1 MLLSRISFPIR
12 KGSGKSLDSL
22 FLDIDNIN
30 GEVSNNTE
38 APSYAP
44 LAARLRPQSLDEF
57 FGQEHLVSKGKLLRK
72 AIESDTFSSVIL
84 YGPPGVGKT
93 SLAEIIARTTNSA
106 FVRLSGITSKKSD
119 LRGEI
124 ISATTRRGISQ
135 RKTIVF
141 IDELHRFNRA
151 QQDSLLP
158 DIENGNIRF
167 IGATTQNPYFFIVSP
182 LLSRSLVFQ
191 LKPISKQGIKSL
203 IERAVTVPKAFEGY
217 KVTLSNEALEFICEI
232 CEGDA
237 RRALNTLELAAALT
251 PNKEPVANITLEI
264 VQETVQKKSVNYG
277 KDDHYDT
284 ISAFIKSMRGSDPD
298 AAIYWLAKMLN
309 AGEDIMF
316 IARRI
321 VIFASEDIGN
331 ADPRAIQLAT
341 SAMQAIEMIGM
352 PEARIILSQAVTY
365 CATAPKS
372 NASYLA
378 IDQAINDVE
387 NNRTEEIPIYLRS
400 KYCPSSDE
408 KRKESYIYPHD
419 HENKIVEQSY
429 IGVKKCFYQP
439 NEIGFEA
446 KIKERLNYWS
456 SLKEFKRIS

>member
-1 MLLSRISFPIR
+1 MV
-12 KGSGKSLDSL
+12 LDSL
-22 FLDIDNIN
+22 FLDID
-30 GEVSNNTE
+30 GAEGVVSSTRE
-38 APSYAP
+38 TPLHAP
-44 LAARLRPQSLDEF
+44 LAARLRPESLNEF
-57 FGQEHLVSKGKLLRK
+57 FGQEHLVAHGKLLRK
-72 AIESDTFSSVIL
+72 AIESDTFSSIIL

-93 SLAEIIARTTNSA
+93 SLAEIIAKTTDSA
-106 FVRLSGITSKKSD
+106 FVRLSGVSSKKSD
-119 LRGEI
+119 LRSEI
-124 ISATTRRGISQ
+124 TSAITRKDMVNK
-135 RKTIVF
+135 KTIVF

-191 LKPISKQGIKSL
+191 LKPLPRQEIKKL
-203 IERAVTVPKAFEGY
+203 IERAISTSDAFNSNTVKIEQNAMDF
-217 KVTLSNEALEFICEI
+217 LCEI

-237 RRALNTLELAAALT
+237 RRALNTLELA
-251 PNKEPVANITLEI
+251 VAVSPKANSLATVTLQI
-264 VQETVQKKSVNYG
+264 VQEAVQKKSVNYG
-277 KDDHYDT
+277 KDEHYDT

-321 VIFASEDIGN
+321 TIFASEDIGN
-331 ADPRAIQLAT
+331 ADPRAVQVAT
-341 SAMQAIEMIGM
+341 SIMQAVEMIGM
-352 PEARIILSQAVTY
+352 PEARILLAQAVTY

-378 IDQAINDVE
+378 IDQAIEDVE
-387 NNRTEEIPIYLRS
+387 NNRTEVVPIYLRS
-400 KYCPSSDE
+400 KYCPSSGE
-408 KRKESYIYPHD
+408 AKGEGYMYPHD

-429 IGVKKCFYQP
+429 IGVKKNFYKP
-439 NEIGFEA
+439 NDIGFES
-446 KIKERLNYWS
+446 KIKERINYWN
-456 SLKEFKRIS
+456 SLKEFKKTS

>member
-1 MLLSRISFPIR
+1 M
-12 KGSGKSLDSL
+12 DSL
-22 FLDIDNIN
+22 FLDIDSAE
-30 GEVSNNTE
+30 GEISSIRE
-38 APSYAP
+38 MPRHAP
-44 LAARLRPQSLDEF
+44 LAARLRPESLNEF
-57 FGQEHLVSKGKLLRK
+57 FGQEHLISHGKLLRK
-72 AIESDTFSSVIL
+72 AIESDTFSSIIL

-93 SLAEIIARTTNSA
+93 SLAEIIAKTTDSA
-106 FVRLSGITSKKSD
+106 FVRLSGVSSKKSD
-119 LRGEI
+119 LRSEI
-124 ISATTRRGISQ
+124 ASAITRKDLVNK
-135 RKTIVF
+135 KTIVF

-191 LKPISKQGIKSL
+191 LKPLPKQEIKKL
-203 IERAVTVPKAFEGY
+203 IERAISTSDAFN
-217 KVTLSNEALEFICEI
+217 SNAVKIEQDAMSFLCEI

-237 RRALNTLELAAALT
+237 RRALNTLELA
-251 PNKEPVANITLEI
+251 VAVSPKVNSLATVTLQI
-264 VQETVQKKSVNYG
+264 VQEAVQKKSVNYG
-277 KDDHYDT
+277 KDEHYDT

-321 VIFASEDIGN
+321 TIFASEDIGN
-331 ADPRAIQLAT
+331 ADPRAIQVAT
-341 SAMQAIEMIGM
+341 SIMQAVEMIGM
-352 PEARIILSQAVTY
+352 PEARILLAQAVTY

-378 IDQAINDVE
+378 IDQAIEDVE
-387 NNRTEEIPIYLRS
+387 NNRTEVVPIYLRS
-400 KYCPSSDE
+400 KYCPSTGE
-408 KRKESYIYPHD
+408 AKGENYMYPHD

-429 IGVKKCFYQP
+429 IGVKKNFYKP
-439 NEIGFEA
+439 NDIGFES
-446 KIKERLNYWS
+446 KIKERINYWN
-456 SLKEFKRIS
+456 SLKEFKKTS

>member
-1 MLLSRISFPIR
+1 MPRH
-12 KGSGKSLDSL
+12 
-22 FLDIDNIN
+22 
-30 GEVSNNTE
+30 
-38 APSYAP
+38 AP
-44 LAARLRPQSLDEF
+44 LAARLRPESLNEF
-57 FGQEHLVSKGKLLRK
+57 FGQEHLISHGKLLRK
-72 AIESDTFSSVIL
+72 AIESDTFSSIIL

-93 SLAEIIARTTNSA
+93 SLAEIIAKTTDSA
-106 FVRLSGITSKKSD
+106 FVRLSGVSSKKSD
-119 LRGEI
+119 LRSEI
-124 ISATTRRGISQ
+124 ASAITRKDLVNK
-135 RKTIVF
+135 KTIVF

-191 LKPISKQGIKSL
+191 LKPLPKQEIKKL
-203 IERAVTVPKAFEGY
+203 IERAISTSDAFN
-217 KVTLSNEALEFICEI
+217 SNAVKIEQDAMSFLCEI

-237 RRALNTLELAAALT
+237 RRALNTLELA
-251 PNKEPVANITLEI
+251 VAVSPKVNSLATVTLQI
-264 VQETVQKKSVNYG
+264 VQEAVQKKSVNYG
-277 KDDHYDT
+277 KDEHYDT

-321 VIFASEDIGN
+321 TIFASEDIGN
-331 ADPRAIQLAT
+331 ADPRAIQVAT
-341 SAMQAIEMIGM
+341 SIMQAVEMIGM
-352 PEARIILSQAVTY
+352 PEARILLAQAVTY

-378 IDQAINDVE
+378 IDQAIEDVE
-387 NNRTEEIPIYLRS
+387 NNRTEVVPIYLRS
-400 KYCPSSDE
+400 KYCPSTGE
-408 KRKESYIYPHD
+408 AKGENYMYPHD

-429 IGVKKCFYQP
+429 IGVKKNFYKP
-439 NEIGFEA
+439 NDIGFES
-446 KIKERLNYWS
+446 KIKERINYWN
-456 SLKEFKRIS
+456 SLKEFKKTS